1 MIEQRR
7 ALTISEISRRIAQ
20 LVTVDEYLRG
30 VWIVGET
37 VDVRVSG
44 GNCYLTLCEKDAD
57 GRVVAQV
64 RACIWQSAFRLI
76 AQRFKAATGQDL
88 RGDMRVMAYV
98 STTYHPVH
106 GLALSV
112 IDINPAYTLG
122 DAAQRRA
129 RMVQRLKDEGIIDLN
144 RSLPWPAA
152 PMRVAIVSARGAA
165 GYGDFVKQMC
175 ENKARLRFAMRL
187 FPATMQGD
195 KAPQSIISALQA
207 IAQEADKWDCVA
219 IIRGGGATGDLA
231 AYEDYALAA
240 AIARCPQPVI
250 IGIGHDRDTTL
261 LDYVASLCV
270 KTPTAAAER
279 LISMGTQALAALD
292 ERAQRIMLMLTDRL
306 GAHHR
311 QLDIIEGQL
320 PVLATSVAD
329 RARAALDSARMAL
342 AGVADRRLKPQGA
355 MLDGLEAAMRQASV
369 FAVERARGRLD
380 AIGSVLAALSPE
392 ATLRRGYSITR
403 LGGKAV
409 RDASALAAGDCIET
423 VFASGSIISKII
435 IENNQ
440 D

>member
-1 MIEQRR
+1 MNEQKR

-37 VDVRVSG
+37 VDVRVSNG
-44 GNCYLTLCEKDAD
+44 HCYLTLCEKDAE
-57 GRVVAQV
+57 GRVVAQA
-64 RACIWQSAFRLI
+64 RACIWQSTFRQI
-76 AQRFKAATGQDL
+76 AEQFKAATGQEL
-88 RGDMRVMAYV
+88 RSDMRIMAYV
-98 STTYHPVH
+98 STTYHAVH

-112 IDINPAYTLG
+112 TGINPAYTLG

-129 RMVQRLKDEGIIDLN
+129 RMVQRLRAEGIIDLN
-144 RSLPWPAA
+144 RSLPWPVA

-175 ENKARLRFAMRL
+175 ENKPRLRFAMRL
-187 FPATMQGD
+187 FPAIMQGD
-195 KAPQSIISALQA
+195 KAPQSIIAALQA
-207 IAQEADKWDCVA
+207 IAQEAGEWDCVA

-231 AYEDYALAA
+231 AYEDYDLAA
-240 AIARCPQPVI
+240 AIARCRLPVI
-250 IGIGHDRDTTL
+250 IGIGHDRDSTL
-261 LDYVASLCV
+261 LDYVANLSV

-279 LISMGTQALAALD
+279 LIGMGTQALAALE

-320 PVLATSVAD
+320 PVLATSAAE
-329 RARAALDSARMAL
+329 RTRAALDAARLAL
-342 AGVADRRLKPQGA
+342 ASVAGRRLKPQMA
-355 MLDGLEAAMRQASV
+355 KLDGLEATLRQASA

-380 AIGSVLAALSPE
+380 AIDSVLAALSPE

-403 LGGKAV
+403 AGGKAV
-409 RDASALAAGDCIET
+409 RDGSALADGDVIET
-423 VFASGSIISKII
+423 VFANGSAISVVKK
-435 IENNQ
+435 
-440 D
+440 